1 MLLLEILLSVLICFD
16 KSGGSSELVGD
27 DGGCVVPYLDVE
39 KMAAAVV
46 DLADN
51 PFLRSEYGKNIRK
64 RVIDNFTV
72 DKQAPIIYNIIKKY
86 L

>member
-1 MLLLEILLSVLICFD
+1 
-16 KSGGSSELVGD
+16 
-27 DGGCVVPYLDVE
+27 
-39 KMAAAVV
+39 MAAAVV
-46 DLADN
+46 HLADN